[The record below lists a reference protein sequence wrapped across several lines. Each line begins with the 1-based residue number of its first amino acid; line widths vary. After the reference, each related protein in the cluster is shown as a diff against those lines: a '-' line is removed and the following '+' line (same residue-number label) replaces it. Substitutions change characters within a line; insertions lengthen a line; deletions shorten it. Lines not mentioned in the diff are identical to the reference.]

1 MGLSREVTN
10 RIQRLR
16 KTSGI
21 SIDDQIEIF
30 YLFDDASKSVSK
42 AVQKYSDK
50 VFQQT
55 RMPFINISELQPN
68 QVKIGETEF
77 VNPDDEKDFVKLY
90 IYLAAPKFTA
100 KLTEDF
106 AAHGPTFVNDLKS
119 YVLQHERKALAT
131 LVKTNGGVK
140 VTLNGVKCVL

>member
-1 MGLSREVTN
+1 
-10 RIQRLR
+10 
-16 KTSGI
+16 
-21 SIDDQIEIF
+21 
-30 YLFDDASKSVSK
+30 
-42 AVQKYSDK
+42 
-50 VFQQT
+50 
-55 RMPFINISELQPN
+55 MPFINISELQPN